1 MKGYAV
7 IDQST
12 PYPWPLAQSWSARD
26 TALIMI
32 DMQRDFLDKGGYFS
46 SLGENLDHVQRTV
59 GPCRQLL
66 DAVRPTGML
75 IIHTRESHRPDLSD
89 LNVTKRLKGERK
101 GAAIGSEGPMGR
113 LLVRG
118 EYGCDFVDT
127 LAPLAGEVVLDKPGN
142 SAFYATDL
150 QQILSARG
158 ITRLLLAGITT
169 DVCVSSTL
177 RDANDRGLDCL
188 LLEDCCGAAT
198 PELHEA
204 VLRSMEREGGIFGAY
219 VGSSQ
224 LVRSLAQSTEATLAS
239 TETAR

>member
-1 MKGYAV
+1 MSDYSVLNA
-7 IDQST
+7 SS

-32 DMQRDFLDKGGYFS
+32 DMQRDFLDEHGYFS

-59 GPCRQLL
+59 EPCRKLL

-89 LNVTKRLKGERK
+89 LNPTKQLKAERK

-118 EYGCDFVDT
+118 EYGCDFVDSLT
-127 LAPLAGEVVLDKPGN
+127 PHAGEVILDKPGN

-177 RDANDRGLDCL
+177 RDANDRGFDCL

-198 PELHEA
+198 PELHDA

-219 VGSSQ
+219 A
-224 LVRSLAQSTEATLAS
+224 RSESVLRVLSLNGAAEAKLSDATI
-239 TETAR
+239 